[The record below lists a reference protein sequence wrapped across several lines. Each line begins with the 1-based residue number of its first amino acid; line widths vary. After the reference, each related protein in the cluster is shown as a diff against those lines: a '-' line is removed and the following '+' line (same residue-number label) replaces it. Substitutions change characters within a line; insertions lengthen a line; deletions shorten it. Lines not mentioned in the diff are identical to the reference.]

1 MQFKSTEA
9 ASKFKQAT
17 SLTCAAAQR
26 KSQLGRIL
34 KQIQTPLTRS
44 RFQDQ
49 KKKSV
54 GPPGPETLDDAVA
67 EGSLESEPLAVA

>member
-1 MQFKSTEA
+1 MCSCPKEISIGSNFEA
-9 ASKFKQAT
+9 NSDPVNPFPFP
-17 SLTCAAAQR
+17 R
-26 KSQLGRIL
+26 
-34 KQIQTPLTRS
+34 P
-44 RFQDQ
+44 